1 MEGQT
6 LEGHTSIMRT
16 VTSYERLIVEKA
28 EGIGWLI
35 LNRPEAGNAF
45 DARMLD
51 ELEAAWAELDGD
63 PEVRVIVNTANGKTF
78 CTGMDVVQVARDKDA
93 MRRHSRR
100 TRDAELKISAW
111 HCGVWKPVI
120 AAVNGVCAGGGL
132 HLVADADIVIAAEAA
147 TFVDPHVSVGQ
158 AVAYEAITLLR
169 KSPMEAITRMALSGK
184 GERISADRAYRLGI
198 VSEVVTG
205 DGLRAAAARLAAA
218 VASNS
223 PTALRAT
230 KQALWHAL
238 EVGLTQAR
246 DDAREEIWQLRDHPD
261 HAEGARAWLEKRTPR
276 WQPLDTRPTA
286 EVP

>member
-1 MEGQT
+1 MEGQAV
-6 LEGHTSIMRT
+6 EGYSTI
-16 VTSYERLIVEKA
+16 VTEYQRLIVEKSG
-28 EGIGWLI
+28 GIGWLI
-35 LNRPEAGNAF
+35 LNRPDAGNAF

-51 ELEAAWAELDGD
+51 ELEIAWAELDAD
-63 PEVRVIVNTANGKTF
+63 PDVRVIVNTAVGKAF
-78 CTGMDVVQVARDKDA
+78 CTGMDVVQVARDPDA

-132 HLVADADIVIAAEAA
+132 HLVADADIVIAAEKA

-169 KSPMEAITRMALSGK
+169 KSPMEAITRMALSGIV
-184 GERISADRAYRLGI
+184 ERVTAARAYQLGI
-198 VSEVVTG
+198 VSDVVPG
-205 DGLRAAAARLAAA
+205 DQLRAAATTLASA
-218 VASNS
+218 VAANS
-223 PTALRAT
+223 PTAMRAT

-246 DDAREEIWQLRDHPD
+246 NDARDEIWRLRNHPD
-261 HAEGARAWLEKRTPR
+261 HAEGVQAWREKRPAR
-276 WQPLDTRPTA
+276 WQ
-286 EVP
+286 VPAR